1 MEMRL
6 SNNDS
11 SLSSQFDD
19 SDEKQIDISDN
30 TYDPSINIEEIDHT
44 KKLKAEL
51 FSILNTKFDDRT
63 KYIIHNRYLSDKSMT
78 LSDLS
83 QKLGISLERVRQIES
98 KALNSLSSKLKK
110 YKQ

>member
-1 MEMRL
+1 MVKEFNYKGKTDEELQSL
-6 SNNDS
+6 SND
-11 SLSSQFDD
+11 
-19 SDEKQIDISDN
+19 
-30 TYDPSINIEEIDHT
+30 
-44 KKLKAEL
+44 EL

>member
-1 MEMRL
+1 MRL

-11 SLSSQFDD
+11 SLSSKFDN

-30 TYDPSINIEEIDHT
+30 TYDPSLNVEEMDHN

-51 FSILNTKFDDRT
+51 FSILDTKFDDRT
-63 KYIIHNRYLSDKSMT
+63 KYIIHKRYLSDKSMT

-83 QKLGISLERVRQIES
+83 LKLGISLERVRQIES
-98 KALNSLSSKLKK
+98 KALNSLSAKLRK
-110 YKQ
+110 YKR